1 MRLALLVGAGSFIG
15 GICRY
20 LLSTFIQ
27 TKSEETF
34 PYGTLAVNLTGCLL
48 IGCLYGISERWFVST
63 DAKLLLITGVL
74 GGFTTF
80 SAFSVET
87 FLLMK
92 EGRFIASIIYI
103 LISVLAGVALTAV
116 GAWIFK
122 LSLR

>member
-20 LLSTFIQ
+20 LLSTFIHS
-27 TKSEETF
+27 KSGAPF
-34 PYGTLAVNLTGCLL
+34 PYGTLVVNLTGCLA
-48 IGCLYGISERWFVST
+48 IGILYGIIE
-63 DAKLLLITGVL
+63 KLSIDSRLFLITGIL

-80 SAFSVET
+80 SAFSGET
-87 FLLMK
+87 FLLIK
-92 EGRFIASIIYI
+92 EGRFIASVMYV
-103 LISVLAGVALTAV
+103 LISVAGGVALTAF